1 MNSRLPAHMGI
12 IGLAALIGGSP
23 LPAQPRA
30 VPSPR
35 QNSQVS
41 RDRTANPRPDPTLL
55 DGSVHP
61 AEKRNEFGMI
71 GDFELPGNETRS
83 DRVAGLP
90 GVPAAGNGDPTKLG
104 GGGLPLPIGLP
115 QASASLPMPLPTGQP
130 GAITPAAAPGAGG
143 EEKPGQPG
151 GDKPVAPGAGG
162 GEPIGMQVSE
172 LGGTGGGPDQAQ
184 LGQRPR
190 PVAIGDRAMQIPLP
204 TGAIAGANAQQPAGA
219 TQHHEKPTGTG
230 GKPPVG
236 DNRNRGAERG
246 RVMPAG
252 L

>member
-1 MNSRLPAHMGI
+1 MNSRLSANVGV

-30 VPSPR
+30 VPSSR
-35 QNSQVS
+35 QNSPVS
-41 RDRTANPRPDPTLL
+41 RDRTAGPRPDPALL

-71 GDFELPGNETRS
+71 GDFELPGDETRS
-83 DRVAGLP
+83 DRVAGVP
-90 GVPAAGNGDPTKLG
+90 GVPAAGSGDPTKLG

-115 QASASLPMPLPTGQP
+115 QAGASLPMPLPAGQP
-130 GAITPAAAPGAGG
+130 GAITPAAGQGAGG
-143 EEKPGQPG
+143 EEKTGQPG
-151 GDKPVAPGAGG
+151 GETPGQPGAGG
-162 GEPIGMQVSE
+162 GEPVGMQVAQ
-172 LGGTGGGPDQAQ
+172 LGGTGGRSDQDQ

-204 TGAIAGANAQQPAGA
+204 TGAIAGANAQQPAGS

-236 DNRNRGAERG
+236 DNTNRGSERG